1 MNKAGPYILQLKEAK
16 GYSWNQCSEVCRV
29 PASTIRSYASGSVA
43 QPSYQTLFDIVTG
56 LGGSLDE
63 LYATPESVRSEM
75 LEVRKIEAGADE
87 DLKVTIRTLREA
99 KDEMVQSV
107 RESYERQI
115 IKTEEEHVREIVHL
129 KESYHREIEM
139 LKRSNRGLK
148 IATVAMM
155 AALLLVLV
163 VVIGILAYDITH
175 AVGGM

>member
-1 MNKAGPYILQLKEAK
+1 MIKAGTYILQLKEAK

-43 QPSYQTLFDIVTG
+43 QPSYQTLYDIVTG

-63 LYATPESVRSEM
+63 LYSTPESVRSEM

-115 IKTEEEHVREIVHL
+115 IKSDEEHAREIAHL
-129 KESYHREIEM
+129 KDSYHREIET
-139 LKRSNRGLK
+139 LKRGNRSLR
-148 IATVAMM
+148 IATIAMM

-163 VVIGILAYDITH
+163 IVIAVLAYDITH
-175 AVGGM
+175 TIGGV